1 MPTAVERV
9 APTRWSL
16 VGSVLIGPF
25 EQSLSW
31 LTFQMNLPQF
41 RLRTG
46 RSLTVIHRFGPLSS
60 QIRSAML
67 KNTILPKVGFNTPHG
82 TVTLVNAKIATVG
95 SYHPPATGTHS
106 ESHDTFELEKIK
118 FSFQQ
123 IDVVW
128 TDGGKSFS
136 DAWKIPT

>member
-1 MPTAVERV
+1 MPTAVER
-9 APTRWSL
+9 AASTDWSL
-16 VGSVLIGPF
+16 VGLVMIGPF

-31 LTFQMNLPQF
+31 LTFQMNLAQ
-41 RLRTG
+41 LRRKG

-60 QIRSAML
+60 QISSAML
-67 KNTILPKVGFNTPHG
+67 KKTILPKVGIKTPHG
-82 TVTLVNAKIATVG
+82 TVTLVNAKIVKIVP
-95 SYHPPATGTHS
+95 HFTGGHS
-106 ESHDTFELEKIK
+106 ESSDTFEIEKIK